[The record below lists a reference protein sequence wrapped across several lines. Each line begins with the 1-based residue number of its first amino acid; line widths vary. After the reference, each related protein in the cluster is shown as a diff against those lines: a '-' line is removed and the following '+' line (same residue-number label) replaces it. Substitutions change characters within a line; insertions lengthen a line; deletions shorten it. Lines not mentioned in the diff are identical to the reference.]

1 MKTLDTEVVIIGSGV
16 IGLSI
21 AYFFSKNGKKVIL
34 LEKEKNFGK
43 GVSSRNTEVIHAGI
57 YYAKESLKSKLCL
70 RGKEMIYEFCKKYKI
85 SHKRIGKLFIAIN
98 KDEETYLDKI
108 NSQAQLNGLMDLKY
122 LSKKE
127 LNILEPALKCEM
139 AILSPSSGII
149 DSHGFMECLLRL
161 SEDNGVIFSAQT
173 PFLKAEFNSNYWKV
187 YVGGKDPMLLSSK
200 VVINAAGLS
209 AIDISNQ
216 VVSNRNI
223 PIADPV
229 KGLYLRYSGK
239 SPLKHIVYPALIPG
253 KIKERADATPDLNES
268 LRFGP
273 SVEKSQNDSIDDF
286 SVNPNIRERFFP
298 LIRKYLP
305 NLDINKLH
313 LDIAGIRPKIKKKSD
328 NVPDFMFE
336 WGTQPGWLDL
346 WNIESP
352 GLTASLAI
360 GEHVLQKVKNN
371 NLL

>member
-1 MKTLDTEVVIIGSGV
+1 MKKLDTDVIIVGSGV

-21 AYFFSKNGKKVIL
+21 AYFLSKNKKKVIL
-34 LEKEKNFGK
+34 IEKEKDFGK

-57 YYAKESLKSKLCL
+57 YYAKDSLKSRLCL
-70 RGKEMIYEFCKKYKI
+70 SGKKKLYEFCKKYHI
-85 SHKRIGKLFIAIN
+85 SHKKIGKLFIATN
-98 KDEETYLDKI
+98 KNEEVYLEKI
-108 NSQAQLNGLMDLKY
+108 NSQALANGLMDLSH
-122 LSKKE
+122 LSKKQ
-127 LNILEPALKCEM
+127 IQIIEPALKCEM

-149 DSHGFMECLLRL
+149 DSHGLMDCLLRL
-161 SEDNGVIFSAQT
+161 SKDNGTIFSAQT
-173 PFLKAEFNSNYWKV
+173 PFLKAEYDSNCWKV
-187 YVGGKDPMLLSSK
+187 YLGGKDPTELSCK
-200 VVINAAGLS
+200 VVINAAGLH

-216 VVSNRNI
+216 VVSNQNI
-223 PIADPV
+223 PIANPV

-239 SPLKHIVYPALIPG
+239 SPLKHIVYPALLPG
-253 KIKERADATPDLNES
+253 KIQERADATPDLNES

-305 NLDINKLH
+305 NIDINKLH
-313 LDIAGIRPKIKKKSD
+313 LDIAGIRPKVKRKSET
-328 NVPDFMFE
+328 VPDFMFE

-360 GEHVLQKVKNN
+360 GEHVLQKVKKN

>member
-1 MKTLDTEVVIIGSGV
+1 MKNLDTEVIIIGSGV

-21 AYFFSKNGKKVIL
+21 AYFLSKNEKKVIL
-34 LEKEKNFGK
+34 VEKEKNFGE

-57 YYAKESLKSKLCL
+57 YYAKESLKSRLCL
-70 RGKEMIYEFCKKYKI
+70 SGKEKLYEFCKRYHI
-85 SHKRIGKLFIAIN
+85 SHKKIGKLFIAIN
-98 KDEETYLDKI
+98 KNEEVYLEKI
-108 NSQAQLNGLMDLKY
+108 NSQALANGLMDLKY
-122 LSKKE
+122 LSKKQ
-127 LNILEPALKCEM
+127 IQIIEPALKCEM
-139 AILSPSSGII
+139 AILSPSSGIV
-149 DSHGFMECLLRL
+149 DSHGLMDCLLRL
-161 SEDNGVIFSAQT
+161 SQDNGTIFSAQT
-173 PFLKAEFNSNYWKV
+173 PFLKAEYSSNCWKV
-187 YVGGKDPMLLSSK
+187 YLGGKDPTELSCK
-200 VVINAAGLS
+200 VVINAAGLH

-216 VVSNRNI
+216 VVSNQNI

-229 KGLYLRYSGK
+229 KGLYLRYLGK

-273 SVEKSQNDSIDDF
+273 SVEKSQNNRIDDF
-286 SVNPNIRERFFP
+286 SINPNIRERFFP

-305 NLDINKLH
+305 NIDINKLH
-313 LDIAGIRPKIKKKSD
+313 LDIAGIRPKVKKKSD
-328 NVPDFMFE
+328 TVPDFMFE

-352 GLTASLAI
+352 GLTACLAI